1 MLQWITANIMKNKY
15 NILSAEYIGS
25 YPNWEKCQLTDHPE
39 YAFIGRSNVGKSSF
53 INLITL
59 RNNLAL
65 TSAKPGKTRM
75 FNLFL
80 INEKWNIM
88 DLPGYGYA
96 KVSKTEKSKWEKF
109 ISSYL
114 INRPNLMNVFVLIDA
129 SISYQAIDIEFIN
142 ELGENG
148 IPFSIIFT
156 KTDKISA
163 NKIQAN
169 ISGFL
174 TEMKNY
180 WTELPLF
187 FKASAINKIGRE
199 EVLDYI
205 ISLNI
210 EFAELKKQI

>member
-1 MLQWITANIMKNKY
+1 MKNLY
-15 NILSAEYIGS
+15 TILSAEYIGS
-25 YPNWEKCQLTDHPE
+25 YPDWKKCQLDENPE

-53 INLITL
+53 INLITG

-65 TSAKPGKTRM
+65 TSSKPGKTRM
-75 FNLFL
+75 LNLFL
-80 INEKWNIM
+80 IDKKWNIM

-109 ISSYL
+109 ISAYIL
-114 INRPNLMNVFVLIDA
+114 NRPNLLNVFVLIDS
-129 SISYQAIDIEFIN
+129 SIPFQSIDIDFIN

-163 NKIQAN
+163 NKTQSN

-174 TEMKNY
+174 SEMKNY
-180 WTELPLF
+180 WTELPNYF
-187 FKASAINKIGRE
+187 RASSITKTGRE
-199 EVLDYI
+199 EVLEYI
-205 ISLNI
+205 SNLNK
-210 EFAELKKQI
+210 EYALFKNQS